1 MFSGTRRVS
10 TQRYEHATSDL
21 EMVYRYEEEEVN
33 GTKELVEYVVLYYAN
48 EDGALTTENIVA
60 QVSDEHEFA
69 KLVYD
74 YPILWCAALSKYA
87 DLRESTE

>member
-1 MFSGTRRVS
+1 MPPVPETDEEAIRVQYPKLRDFSASKFMFSGTRCVS

-48 EDGALTTENIVA
+48 EDGTLTADNIIA
-60 QVSDEHEFA
+60 
-69 KLVYD
+69 
-74 YPILWCAALSKYA
+74 
-87 DLRESTE
+87 